1 MAAEGLSDRSDEA
14 DFAGRAVGKT
24 ELARGLA
31 ALVGDLLERPAGVDA
46 LVDLGGR
53 NNEAASPMA
62 VGVER
67 HEFDKAHDDA
77 GLAGVGSESFD
88 FVVVDTAEKDL
99 VLVMRSNFSGSSESR
114 LILMRRRPAAM
125 SRSHRSASR
134 WPLVVMERSSTPRA
148 WRRAI
153 KSSTPSRTSGS
164 PPVMRILRMP
174 RLRKIV
180 ASRSSSGQERIS
192 S

>member
-62 VGVER
+62 VGGEP
-67 HEFDKAHDDA
+67 HEFDKAHEDA
-77 GLAGVGSESFD
+77 GLAGGGKGNLD
-88 FVVVDTAEKDL
+88 FAVVDGPGKE
-99 VLVMRSNFSGSSESR
+99 G
-114 LILMRRRPAAM
+114 
-125 SRSHRSASR
+125 
-134 WPLVVMERSSTPRA
+134 
-148 WRRAI
+148 
-153 KSSTPSRTSGS
+153 
-164 PPVMRILRMP
+164 
-174 RLRKIV
+174 
-180 ASRSSSGQERIS
+180 
-192 S
+192 